1 MYRNQMHRHFSCAG
15 YHCVLHLTI
24 SSSWWGWKIGDGTGG
39 RTSNRDRRIFDR
51 NGIRMIWRTEELT
64 NSGFN
69 APEQFPHFS
78 PFMGDRTGSVP
89 RHSTVDSTGSTLPV
103 CPWPC
108 GRGPMS
114 YSYSYW
120 TMSVRANGPAFW
132 N

>member
-1 MYRNQMHRHFSCAG
+1 VLDDFEQQFACPATNCTGTFVHRVSLRAALDDT
-15 YHCVLHLTI
+15 V
-24 SSSWWGWKIGDGTGG
+24 SSSWWARKIGNGTGG
-39 RTSNRDRRIFDR
+39 RASNRDRRIFDR

-78 PFMGDRTGSVP
+78 LFMGERTGSVP

-114 YSYSYW
+114 Y
-120 TMSVRANGPAFW
+120 G
-132 N
+132 